1 MQSILNKSES
11 YERKKF
17 LEDECV
23 EDIDNYTIDQHVFVI
38 NEGKENEQSVMFGK
52 ANHEKEGIVY
62 RNVFSLEMKK
72 MMIDGIE
79 QNVEYPSKRIGIY
92 EVLKDDYKD
101 LKSLEEKIEG
111 KLQELANEQD
121 EAKKNIIEEELD
133 GLKEDLFKLQGKKG
147 LKKKNLIFIKD
158 DDKEI
163 EIEKESEE
171 KQIQEENKEDSE
183 KPDAFKIDGPGEP
196 KSTEEEKDPL
206 FIKIDGFEEKVLDK
220 ENASTNYEYSK
231 EDKKFWIEEFTKN
244 NNYSIL
250 DNEGSGDCFFATIR
264 DAFRDVGKETTVAKI
279 RKLLQEE
286 ITEKHYQES
295 YKDFYDIL
303 NANVQAE
310 EMELKDLKNNI
321 QKLRKEYESA
331 EKSVAAEKLSVI
343 KNLANQY
350 KLLQQQK
357 KISVDNLSEFKFIKN
372 YNINSFEDFKEFLSS
387 SNFWADVWAISTIER
402 KMNIKTILLSE
413 ENYKENDEH
422 NVFNAKMPILQC
434 GQSDNKMDEEV
445 EFKPDYYMILSFTGN
460 HYKLI
465 KYKNKG
471 ALTFN
476 EIPYDIKMLI
486 INKCLEKN
494 AGVFYKIPEFK
505 GLKRELGINA
515 NEGEVIDD
523 EESIGK
529 DRGLHDDKDVFMYY
543 KNSSGKPAPGKGSGE
558 KISEGVSYNF
568 PQGLNWRR
576 VLDDSYIAA
585 FTSEDGKRWN
595 SVNHF
600 IYGSQFLK
608 RNKDVYDK
616 FSLDSNSEE
625 SSLVDQAIKFSD
637 ENKDKIDPDFYE
649 MSPEPRFDKARKEA
663 LFAKFSQNKDLKQV
677 LMNTLRAKLMK
688 YKIRAPPEEDVLL
701 MELRTNFQ
709 KDAQNT

>member
-11 YERKKF
+11 YERKRF

-23 EDIDNYTIDQHVFVI
+23 EDIDDYTIDQHVFVI

-111 KLQELANEQD
+111 KSQELENEQD
-121 EAKKNIIEEELD
+121 EAKKNIIEEELNNFKD
-133 GLKEDLFKLQGKKG
+133 ELFKLQGKKG
-147 LKKKNLIFIKD
+147 LKKKNLILIKD
-158 DDKEI
+158 DD
-163 EIEKESEE
+163 IEKEAEKETEE
-171 KQIQEENKEDSE
+171 QIQEENKEESE

-244 NNYSIL
+244 NNYTIL

-310 EMELKDLKNNI
+310 EMELKDLKKNI
-321 QKLRKEYESA
+321 QQLRKEYESA
-331 EKSVAAEKLSVI
+331 EKDIASQKLEII
-343 KNLANQY
+343 KGLASQY

-357 KISVDNLSEFKFIKN
+357 KNSMENLSEFKFIKN

-387 SNFWADVWAISTIER
+387 SNFWADAWAISTIER

-413 ENYKENDEH
+413 ENYKENDEY
-422 NVFNAKMPILQC
+422 NVLNAKMPILQC

-471 ALTFN
+471 ALKFN

-515 NEGEVIDD
+515 NEGEEIED

-600 IYGSQFLK
+600 ILGSQFLK

-616 FSLDSNSEE
+616 FSLDSNSNE
-625 SSLVDQAIKFSD
+625 SNYIKEATDFSE
-637 ENKDKIDPDFYE
+637 ENKDKVDPDFYE
-649 MSPEPRFDKARKEA
+649 LSPEPRVDKARKEA

-688 YKIRAPPEEDVLL
+688 YKARAPAVEDVLL

-709 KDAQNT
+709 KEGQNA